1 MYLEDSARRIPRPP
15 IRRVAPWQFRRYLGQ
30 VMQKPSVAT
39 HRRGQNCAH
48 YAIELS
54 KELTNRR
61 SPITTV
67 DPFGKW
73 EAVNFKSRTVTEP
86 EA

>member
-1 MYLEDSARRIPRPP
+1 
-15 IRRVAPWQFRRYLGQ
+15 
-30 VMQKPSVAT
+30 MQKPSVAT

-67 DPFGKW
+67 DVCTG
-73 EAVNFKSRTVTEP
+73 SRNLALARHVP
-86 EA
+86 GGRLVQNCHPGVS